1 MKSGS
6 RPVGILF
13 SYGHPRNPGAAPG
26 YLNNPDDAY
35 LLRNGDITVA
45 DPMNCRVLVLDPG
58 TKTVL
63 DQIGTPGNCTH
74 DPPNAVGSP
83 NGDTPLSDGNLLVS
97 EINGSWV
104 DEYTTRGR
112 LGTDSYPSATP
123 PTPRDRDRFLV
134 ADYESPGGIVEFNRD
149 GRSSIVTSRRLA
161 GELNHP
167 HWSSFYPQACSFER
181 RLQRPHGRYRPA
193 NRALVWQYGDTGTP
207 GTAAGLLNTPDG
219 FDILG
224 PGGSTPTHTATG

>member
-1 MKSGS
+1 
-6 RPVGILF
+6 
-13 SYGHPRNPGAAPG
+13 
-26 YLNNPDDAY
+26 
-35 LLRNGDITVA
+35 
-45 DPMNCRVLVLDPG
+45 MNCRVLVLQPE

-104 DEYTTRGR
+104 DEYTTRGS
-112 LGTDSYPSATP
+112 LVWDVQLPIGYPSDP
-123 PTPRDRDRFLV
+123 QQIGPDRYLV
-134 ADYESPGGIVEFNRD
+134 ADYESPGGIVEFNREGQD
-149 GRSSIVTSRRLA
+149 PLPLPADVGPGEAQPPLIGRASAVRRV
-161 GELNHP
+161 P
-167 HWSSFYPQACSFER
+167 VER
-181 RLQRPHGRYRPA
+181 RLQRPHGRDRPG
-193 NRALVWQYGDTGTP
+193 NRRAGLAVRRHREP

-224 PGGSTPTHTATG
+224 PGGSTADPSGDGLIRPPVIVWPVAPGEVVKRRCRSD